1 MMPFEHQVVSR
12 RAAKD
17 GVYAGLSRGVSAV
30 HAEPLVCG
38 VQYVDPAVPAPR
50 AQPSG
55 APQNFSDGVPG
66 ASQRPAEGVPPP
78 AQERARGLL
87 APPAA
92 ANPLGPP
99 RTAPPNEGQMLEQ
112 QRAETGIL
120 SAPAPFTAYIA
131 AHEPGRR

>member
-30 HAEPLVCG
+30 HAEPLICG

-66 ASQRPAEGVPPP
+66 ASQRPGAPP
-78 AQERARGLL
+78 AQERARGLV
-87 APPAA
+87 ATATAA

-99 RTAPPNEGQMLEQ
+99 RSAPPSEGQMLEQ
-112 QRAETGIL
+112 QRAETGVL
-120 SAPAPFTAYIA
+120 AAPAPFAAYIA
-131 AHEPGRR
+131 AHTPGRR